1 MIARIRQVKLSIR
14 TNNLSTFRFDFDVV
28 NSIIL
33 VFHTCQNLLANNLQ
47 IGFGQ
52 YQIVFI
58 LFALVLT
65 NATSL
70 VTIIWLHAMKN
81 KLID

>member
-1 MIARIRQVKLSIR
+1 
-14 TNNLSTFRFDFDVV
+14 VV

-81 KLID
+81 KLI